1 MSAFLQQMWL
11 YNDWANSLLFDH
23 LNSSDTSLSSLRLL
37 SHIVNAQAH
46 WLNRIKGTPSMVQ
59 IGEEHDLAYC
69 KRLHDQVSQ
78 ELQQFVTD
86 EPKQLS
92 SIIEYQNSNQQRFKN
107 SLEDIL
113 IHLFNHG
120 TYHRAQIAMD
130 LRQHGLEPIK
140 TDYINF
146 VR

>member
-1 MSAFLQQMWL
+1 L
-11 YNDWANSLLFDH
+11 
-23 LNSSDTSLSSLRLL
+23 
-37 SHIVNAQAH
+37 
-46 WLNRIKGTPSMVQ
+46 
-59 IGEEHDLAYC
+59 
-69 KRLHDQVSQ
+69 LHDQVSQ